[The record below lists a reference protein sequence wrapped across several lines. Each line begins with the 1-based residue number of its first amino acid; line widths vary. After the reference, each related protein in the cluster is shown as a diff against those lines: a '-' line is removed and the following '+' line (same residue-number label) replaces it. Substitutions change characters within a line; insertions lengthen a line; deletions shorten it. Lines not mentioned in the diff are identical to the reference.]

1 MRKRETEARIQ
12 QETRDIC
19 FVFRDFKCTHNPL
32 DWPDTRAT
40 TSTILATLP
49 LSFLRLM
56 LLSLLKFS
64 GCSKLCLP
72 KYGKLYI
79 LSNCCSCVLDSL
91 PTIKKPTL
99 LFFHFG
105 LGFTFLSVFD
115 VHRPQHWGYEI
126 SAAVWR
132 SFSSQQQKKTS
143 LISHL
148 LFDAHPS

>member
-1 MRKRETEARIQ
+1 MKKRETQARIQ

-19 FVFRDFKCTHNPL
+19 FVLRDFKCTHNPL
-32 DWPDTRAT
+32 HWPDTSNNIDDT
-40 TSTILATLP
+40 CNSSTF
-49 LSFLRLM
+49 FLRLM

-115 VHRPQHWGYEI
+115 VHRPQHWDMRYLQQCGDL
-126 SAAVWR
+126 SHR
-132 SFSSQQQKKTS
+132 SSKKKTS